1 MTLVTPSE
9 RGSAAWSLELFRRT
23 RGRLVRASRFALVGL
38 VSLGVNQAVLWALVT
53 FTGMSYL
60 LGAVFASQASTLV
73 AYLANEFWVF
83 PGRSE
88 AGRRFQWVR
97 RLLVFDSLN
106 TASLLLRLP
115 VLFLLTSGLHVN
127 YLISNMVAIGLFMV
141 IRFFVADAWIWRP
154 PPVPNLTPLIGAFDD

>member
-1 MTLVTPSE
+1 MTVVTPSE
-9 RGSAAWSLELFRRT
+9 GGSAAWTLELLRRA
-23 RGRLVRASRFALVGL
+23 RGRLVRASRFAIVGV

-73 AYLANEFWVF
+73 AYLANEYWVF
-83 PGRSE
+83 PGRAE

-106 TASLLLRLP
+106 TVSLLLRLP
-115 VLFLLTSGLHVN
+115 VLFLLTSGLHIN
-127 YLISNMVAIGLFMV
+127 YLISNLVAVGLFMV
-141 IRFFVADAWIWRP
+141 IRFFVADTWIWRA
-154 PPVPNLTPLIGAFDD
+154 PPVPTTTPFIGAFDD